1 MSFMVN
7 ITKMSLENGVMG
19 LPVDVCRNWNAL
31 TSIPGKLI
39 YAGRECPI
47 TFSPK
52 HQRKHSDDV
61 YGSAGAWQFTINDSI
76 QFSKLRIDGV
86 YIYAE
91 GEKAR
96 IEKVGNKG
104 SERIHTMVLS
114 LQLLPFSLS
123 LRTDTNRYRQ
133 KQSLQRSVS
142 AIPVWNGHLY

>member
-52 HQRKHSDDV
+52 HKRKPSDDV

-86 YIYAE
+86 YTYAE

-96 IEKVGNKG
+96 ISKREWSEKLECEKF
-104 SERIHTMVLS
+104 ET
-114 LQLLPFSLS
+114 
-123 LRTDTNRYRQ
+123 
-133 KQSLQRSVS
+133 KK
-142 AIPVWNGHLY
+142 

>member
-86 YIYAE
+86 YTYAE

-96 IEKVGNKG
+96 IEKVGNKE

-123 LRTDTNRYRQ
+123 LRTGTHRYRQ

>member
-52 HQRKHSDDV
+52 HKRKHSDDV

-86 YIYAE
+86 YTYAE
-91 GEKAR
+91 GEKL
-96 IEKVGNKG
+96 EFLKENGQKN
-104 SERIHTMVLS
+104 LS
-114 LQLLPFSLS
+114 VKYMKKKSNFF
-123 LRTDTNRYRQ
+123 
-133 KQSLQRSVS
+133 RS
-142 AIPVWNGHLY
+142 Y

>member
-52 HQRKHSDDV
+52 HKRKPSDDV

-86 YIYAE
+86 YTYAE

-96 IEKVGNKG
+96 ISKREWSEKL
-104 SERIHTMVLS
+104 ECEI
-114 LQLLPFSLS
+114 
-123 LRTDTNRYRQ
+123 YEE
-133 KQSLQRSVS
+133 
-142 AIPVWNGHLY
+142 

>member
-52 HQRKHSDDV
+52 HKRKPSDDV
-61 YGSAGAWQFTINDSI
+61 VQQELG
-76 QFSKLRIDGV
+76 
-86 YIYAE
+86 
-91 GEKAR
+91 
-96 IEKVGNKG
+96 
-104 SERIHTMVLS
+104 S
-114 LQLLPFSLS
+114 LQLMIPFNFPS
-123 LRTDTNRYRQ
+123 
-133 KQSLQRSVS
+133 
-142 AIPVWNGHLY
+142 

>member
-1 MSFMVN
+1 MN

-52 HQRKHSDDV
+52 HKRKPSDDV

-86 YIYAE
+86 YTYADYCNVT
-91 GEKAR
+91 GLCGSYGGA
-96 IEKVGNKG
+96 GNDIG
-104 SERIHTMVLS
+104 SICGIGKFRCNCVDFTGI
-114 LQLLPFSLS
+114 
-123 LRTDTNRYRQ
+123 
-133 KQSLQRSVS
+133 VS
-142 AIPVWNGHLY
+142 GAVI

>member
-52 HQRKHSDDV
+52 HKR
-61 YGSAGAWQFTINDSI
+61 
-76 QFSKLRIDGV
+76 
-86 YIYAE
+86 
-91 GEKAR
+91 
-96 IEKVGNKG
+96 
-104 SERIHTMVLS
+104 MVQQELGS
-114 LQLLPFSLS
+114 LQLMIPFNFPS
-123 LRTDTNRYRQ
+123 
-133 KQSLQRSVS
+133 
-142 AIPVWNGHLY
+142 

>member
-31 TSIPGKLI
+31 TRIPGKLI

-47 TFSPK
+47 IFSPK
-52 HQRKHSDDV
+52 HKRKHSDDV
-61 YGSAGAWQFTINDSI
+61 YVSAGAWQFTINDSI

-86 YIYAE
+86 YTYAE

-96 IEKVGNKG
+96 IEKVGNKE

-114 LQLLPFSLS
+114 LLLLPFSLS
-123 LRTDTNRYRQ
+123 LRTDTNRHRQ

>member
-52 HQRKHSDDV
+52 HKRKPSDDV
-61 YGSAGAWQFTINDSI
+61 YGSAGAWQFTIMI
-76 QFSKLRIDGV
+76 
-86 YIYAE
+86 
-91 GEKAR
+91 
-96 IEKVGNKG
+96 
-104 SERIHTMVLS
+104 
-114 LQLLPFSLS
+114 PFNFPS
-123 LRTDTNRYRQ
+123 
-133 KQSLQRSVS
+133 
-142 AIPVWNGHLY
+142 